1 MAENLPKIL
10 VTKELLTMNKKILLI
25 ILVLSMSF
33 FLQVTAQK
41 INNDNA
47 AIESKIDALLQ
58 QMTLEEKIGQMTLY
72 TSDWDVTGPTIRSGY
87 RKDIEAGKVG
97 AIFNAYSV
105 DYVRD
110 LQSIAVENTRL
121 KIPLMFGYDVIHGHR
136 TIFPMPLA
144 QAATWNMEAI
154 EHSERIAAIEATAEG
169 LNWTFT
175 PMVDVARDPR
185 WGRIMEGAGEDT
197 YLTSRIAVA
206 RVKGFQGDN
215 LAADNTMV
223 ACAKH
228 YAAYGAAIAGRD
240 YNTVDMSD
248 RVLRETYLPPFKACV
263 DAGVGTFMTSF
274 NEVDGIP
281 ATGNEYLLREILKKE
296 WDFDGFVVTDYT
308 SIAEMVPHG
317 IVANNKEAGE
327 LAVNAGVDMDM
338 QGSIFNDYLAQS
350 VKEGKVKVSDI
361 DDAVRRILRIKMLLG
376 LFDDP
381 YKYCDKQ
388 RQDTLIYHP
397 EHLAF
402 AREFAAESMVLL
414 KNQNQLLPLS
424 KQTGTMA
431 VIGSLADSKKDM
443 IGAWSA
449 AGDFNKSVT
458 VLEGIKEK
466 LPTQRVVF
474 ARGCEVDGDDSSG
487 FDEAVTLASRSDA
500 VVLVIG
506 ETKEMSGEAASR
518 SEITLPGVQ
527 QQLAEA
533 LIATGKPVVV
543 VLMNGRPLDLS
554 WLDAHAPAILEAWF
568 PGTQAGHAVADVLFG
583 DYNPSG
589 KLTVSFPRNLGQVP
603 IFYNNKNTG
612 RPISPEKYTS
622 KYLDVPN
629 TPLYPF
635 GYGLSYTTFQYD
647 NLKISSAV
655 LNANQKIEVSVQVTN
670 AGKMAGQEVVQFYVH
685 DLVGSV
691 TRPVKELKD
700 FRKIYLE
707 PGAQSVVTFEVTPAT
722 LEFLTRD
729 MQWAAEPGE
738 FDVFVG
744 TDSGTTQS
752 VRFSYSP

>member
-1 MAENLPKIL
+1 MSRKS
-10 VTKELLTMNKKILLI
+10 LLI
-25 ILVLSMSF
+25 LIPLLICTTQLVMP
-33 FLQVTAQK
+33 QK
-41 INNDNA
+41 ITSDNA

-110 LQSIAVENTRL
+110 LQEIAVEKTRL

-169 LNWTFT
+169 LNWTFS
-175 PMVDVARDPR
+175 PMVDIARDPR
-185 WGRIMEGAGEDT
+185 WGRIMEGSGEDT

-206 RVKGFQGDN
+206 RVKGFQGND
-215 LAADNTMV
+215 LAADNTLV

-228 YAAYGAAIAGRD
+228 YAAYGAALAGRD

-281 ATGNEYLLREILKKE
+281 ATGSEYLLREILKKE

-317 IVANNKEAGE
+317 IVADNKEAGE

-338 QGSIFNDYLAQS
+338 QSGIFNDYLAQS

-388 RQDTLIYHP
+388 RQDTLVYHP

-402 AREFAAESMVLL
+402 ARAFAAESMVLL
-414 KNQNQLLPLS
+414 KNENQTLPLS
-424 KQTGTMA
+424 KQTGTIA
-431 VIGSLADSKKDM
+431 VIGPLADSKKDM

-466 LPTQRVVF
+466 VPTQRVVY
-474 ARGCEVDGDDSSG
+474 ARGCEVEGDDRSG
-487 FDEAVTLASRSDA
+487 FDEAVTLAGRSDA
-500 VVLVIG
+500 VILVIG

-527 QQLAEA
+527 QELAEA
-533 LIATGKPVVV
+533 LIATGKPVVM
-543 VLMNGRPLDLS
+543 VLINGRPLDLS

-583 DYNPSG
+583 DYNPSA

-612 RPISPEKYTS
+612 RPMSAEKYTS

-635 GYGLSYTTFQYD
+635 GYGLSYTSFQYD
-647 NLKISSAV
+647 NLKISSPV
-655 LNANQKIEVSVQVTN
+655 LKANQKIEVSIQVTN
-670 AGKMAGQEVVQFYVH
+670 TGKMAGHEVVQLYVR

-707 PGAQSVVTFEVTPAT
+707 PGTQSVVTFEITSGT

-729 MQWAAEPGE
+729 MQWAAEAGD
-738 FDVFVG
+738 FQVFVG

>member
-1 MAENLPKIL
+1 MP
-10 VTKELLTMNKKILLI
+10 
-25 ILVLSMSF
+25 
-33 FLQVTAQK
+33 QK
-41 INNDNA
+41 ITSDNA

-110 LQSIAVENTRL
+110 LQEIAVEKTRL

-169 LNWTFT
+169 LNWTFS

-185 WGRIMEGAGEDT
+185 WGRIMEGSGEDT

-206 RVKGFQGDN
+206 RVKGFQGND
-215 LAADNTMV
+215 LADDNTLV

-228 YAAYGAAIAGRD
+228 YAAYGAALAGRD

-281 ATGNEYLLREILKKE
+281 ATGSEYLLREILKKE

-338 QGSIFNDYLAQS
+338 QSGIFNDFLAQS
-350 VKEGKVKVSDI
+350 VIEGKVKVSDI

-381 YKYCDKQ
+381 YKYCNKQ

-402 AREFAAESMVLL
+402 ARAFAAESMVLL
-414 KNQNQLLPLS
+414 KNQNQTLPLS
-424 KQTGTMA
+424 KQTGTIA
-431 VIGSLADSKKDM
+431 VIGPLADSKKDM

-458 VLEGIKEK
+458 VLEGIKGK
-466 LPTQRVVF
+466 VPTQRVVY
-474 ARGCEVDGDDSSG
+474 ARGCEVEGDDRSS
-487 FDEAVTLASRSDA
+487 FDEAVTLAGRSDA
-500 VVLVIG
+500 VILVIG

-527 QQLAEA
+527 QELAEA
-533 LIATGKPVVV
+533 LIATGKPVVM
-543 VLMNGRPLDLS
+543 VLINGRPLDLS

-583 DYNPSG
+583 DYNPSA

-612 RPISPEKYTS
+612 RPMSAEKYTS

-635 GYGLSYTTFQYD
+635 GYGLSYTSFQYD
-647 NLKISSAV
+647 NLKISSPV
-655 LNANQKIEVSVQVTN
+655 LKANQKIEVSIQVTN
-670 AGKMAGQEVVQFYVH
+670 TGKMAGHEVVQLYVR

-707 PGAQSVVTFEVTPAT
+707 PGTQSVVTFEITSGT

-729 MQWAAEPGE
+729 MQWAAEAGD
-738 FDVFVG
+738 FQVFVG

>member
-1 MAENLPKIL
+1 MSRKS
-10 VTKELLTMNKKILLI
+10 LLI
-25 ILVLSMSF
+25 LIPLLICASHLV
-33 FLQVTAQK
+33 VAQK
-41 INNDNA
+41 ITSDNA
-47 AIESKIDALLQ
+47 AIENKIDALLQ

-110 LQSIAVENTRL
+110 LQEMAVEKTRM

-169 LNWTFT
+169 LNWTFS

-185 WGRIMEGAGEDT
+185 WGRIMEGSGEDT

-206 RVKGFQGDN
+206 RVKGFQSND
-215 LAADNTMV
+215 LAADNTLV

-228 YAAYGAAIAGRD
+228 YAAYGAALAGRD

-281 ATGNEYLLREILKKE
+281 ATGSEYLLREILKKE

-338 QGSIFNDYLAQS
+338 QSGIFNDFLAQS
-350 VKEGKVKVSDI
+350 VNEGKVKVSDI

-381 YKYCDKQ
+381 YKYCNKQ

-402 AREFAAESMVLL
+402 ARAFAAESMVLL
-414 KNQNQLLPLS
+414 KNQNQTLPLS
-424 KQTGTMA
+424 KQTGTIA
-431 VIGSLADSKKDM
+431 VIGPLADSKKDM

-458 VLEGIKEK
+458 VLEGIKGK
-466 LPTQRVVF
+466 VPTQRVVY
-474 ARGCEVDGDDSSG
+474 ARGCEVEGDDRSS
-487 FDEAVTLASRSDA
+487 FDEAVTLAGRSDA
-500 VVLVIG
+500 VILVIG

-527 QQLAEA
+527 QELAEA

-583 DYNPSG
+583 DYNPSA

-612 RPISPEKYTS
+612 RPMSAEKYTS

-635 GYGLSYTTFQYD
+635 GYGLSYTTFKYD
-647 NLKISSAV
+647 NLRISSPV
-655 LNANQKIEVSVQVTN
+655 LKANQKVEVSIQVTN
-670 AGKMAGQEVVQFYVH
+670 TGKMAGHEVVQLYVR

-707 PGAQSVVTFEVTPAT
+707 PGAQSVVTFEITPAT

-729 MQWAAEPGE
+729 MQRAAEAGDFE
-738 FDVFVG
+738 VFVG
-744 TDSGTTQS
+744 TDSSTTN
-752 VRFSYSP
+752 VILFSYSP

>member
-1 MAENLPKIL
+1 
-10 VTKELLTMNKKILLI
+10 MNKKFLLI
-25 ILVLSMSF
+25 ILVLSIALFSH
-33 FLQVTAQK
+33 VSAQK
-41 INNDNA
+41 ISDDNA

-110 LQSIAVENTRL
+110 LQSIAVEKTRL

-144 QAATWNMEAI
+144 QAATWNMDAI

-185 WGRIMEGAGEDT
+185 WGRIMEGSGEDT

-263 DAGVGTFMTSF
+263 EAGVGTFMTSF

-338 QGSIFNDYLAQS
+338 QSGIFNDYLAQS

-388 RQDTLIYHP
+388 RQDTLIYHR

-424 KQTGTMA
+424 KQTGTIA
-431 VIGSLADSKKDM
+431 VIGPLADSKKDM

-458 VLEGIKEK
+458 VLEGIEEK

-474 ARGCEVDGDDSSG
+474 ARGCEVEDDDRSG

-527 QQLAEA
+527 QELAKA

-554 WLDAHAPAILEAWF
+554 WLDTHAPAILEAWF

-603 IFYNNKNTG
+603 VFYNNKNTG
-612 RPISPEKYTS
+612 RPMSAEKYTS

-647 NLKISSAV
+647 NLKISSPT
-655 LNANQKIEVSVQVTN
+655 LKANQKIEVSVQVTN
-670 AGKMAGQEVVQFYVH
+670 TGKMAGHEVVQLYVR

-691 TRPVKELKD
+691 TRPVKELKH
-700 FRKIYLE
+700 FRKIYLD
-707 PGAQSVVTFEVTPAT
+707 PGAQSVVTFEITPAT

-729 MQWAAEPGE
+729 MRWAAEPGE

-744 TDSGTTQS
+744 TDSATTQS

>member
-1 MAENLPKIL
+1 MSRKS
-10 VTKELLTMNKKILLI
+10 LLI
-25 ILVLSMSF
+25 LIPLLICASHLV
-33 FLQVTAQK
+33 VAQK
-41 INNDNA
+41 ITSDNA
-47 AIESKIDALLQ
+47 AIENKIDALLQ

-110 LQSIAVENTRL
+110 LQEMAVEKTRM

-169 LNWTFT
+169 LNWTFS

-185 WGRIMEGAGEDT
+185 WGRIMEGSGEDT

-206 RVKGFQGDN
+206 RVKGFQGND
-215 LAADNTMV
+215 LADDNTLV

-228 YAAYGAAIAGRD
+228 YAAYGAALAGRD

-281 ATGNEYLLREILKKE
+281 ATGSEYLLREILKKE

-338 QGSIFNDYLAQS
+338 QSGIFNDFLAQS
-350 VKEGKVKVSDI
+350 VNEGKVKVSDI

-381 YKYCDKQ
+381 YKYCNKQ

-402 AREFAAESMVLL
+402 ARAFAAESMVLL
-414 KNQNQLLPLS
+414 KNQNQTLPLS
-424 KQTGTMA
+424 KQTGTIA
-431 VIGSLADSKKDM
+431 VIGPLADSKKDM

-458 VLEGIKEK
+458 VLEGIKGK
-466 LPTQRVVF
+466 VPTQRVVY
-474 ARGCEVDGDDSSG
+474 ARGCEVEGDDRSS
-487 FDEAVTLASRSDA
+487 FDEAVTLAGRSDA
-500 VVLVIG
+500 VILVIG

-527 QQLAEA
+527 QELAEA

-554 WLDAHAPAILEAWF
+554 WLDAHAPAILETWF

-583 DYNPSG
+583 DYNPSA

-612 RPISPEKYTS
+612 RPMSAEKYTS

-635 GYGLSYTTFQYD
+635 GYGLSYTTFKYD
-647 NLKISSAV
+647 NLRISSPV
-655 LNANQKIEVSVQVTN
+655 LKANQKVEVSIQVTN
-670 AGKMAGQEVVQFYVH
+670 TGKMAGHEVVQLYVR

-707 PGAQSVVTFEVTPAT
+707 PGAQSVVTFEITPAM

-729 MQWAAEPGE
+729 MQWAAEAGDFE
-738 FDVFVG
+738 VFVG
-744 TDSGTTQS
+744 TDSSTTN
-752 VRFSYSP
+752 VILFSYSP

>member
-1 MAENLPKIL
+1 MSRKS
-10 VTKELLTMNKKILLI
+10 LLI
-25 ILVLSMSF
+25 LIPLLICASHLV
-33 FLQVTAQK
+33 VAQK
-41 INNDNA
+41 ITSDNA
-47 AIESKIDALLQ
+47 AIENKIDALLQ

-110 LQSIAVENTRL
+110 LQEMAVEKTRM

-169 LNWTFT
+169 LNWTFS

-185 WGRIMEGAGEDT
+185 WGRIMEGSGEDT

-206 RVKGFQGDN
+206 RVKGFQGND
-215 LAADNTMV
+215 LADDNTLV

-228 YAAYGAAIAGRD
+228 YAAYGAALAGRD

-281 ATGNEYLLREILKKE
+281 ATGSEYLLREILKKE

-338 QGSIFNDYLAQS
+338 QSGIFNDFLAQS
-350 VKEGKVKVSDI
+350 VNEGKVKVSDI

-381 YKYCDKQ
+381 YKYCNKQ

-402 AREFAAESMVLL
+402 ARAFAAESMVLL
-414 KNQNQLLPLS
+414 KNQNQTLPLS
-424 KQTGTMA
+424 KQTGTIA
-431 VIGSLADSKKDM
+431 VIGPLADSKKDM

-458 VLEGIKEK
+458 VLEGIKGK
-466 LPTQRVVF
+466 VPTQRVVY
-474 ARGCEVDGDDSSG
+474 ARGCEVEGDDRSS
-487 FDEAVTLASRSDA
+487 FDEAVTLAGRSDA
-500 VVLVIG
+500 VILVIG

-527 QQLAEA
+527 QELAEA

-554 WLDAHAPAILEAWF
+554 WLDAHAPAILETWF

-583 DYNPSG
+583 DYNPSA

-612 RPISPEKYTS
+612 RPMSAEKYTS

-635 GYGLSYTTFQYD
+635 GYGLSYTTFKYD
-647 NLKISSAV
+647 NLRISSPV
-655 LNANQKIEVSVQVTN
+655 LKANQKVEVSIQVTN
-670 AGKMAGQEVVQFYVH
+670 TGKMAGHEVVQLYVR

-707 PGAQSVVTFEVTPAT
+707 PGAQSVVTFEITPAT

-729 MQWAAEPGE
+729 MQRAAEAGDFE
-738 FDVFVG
+738 VFVG
-744 TDSGTTQS
+744 TDSSTTN
-752 VRFSYSP
+752 VILFSYSP

>member
-154 EHSERIAAIEATAEG
+154 EHSERIAATEATAEG

-185 WGRIMEGAGEDT
+185 WGRIMEGSGEDT

-338 QGSIFNDYLAQS
+338 QSGIFNDYLAQS

-729 MQWAAEPGE
+729 MQWAAAPGE

>member
-1 MAENLPKIL
+1 MNRKS
-10 VTKELLTMNKKILLI
+10 LLILLI
-25 ILVLSMSF
+25 LFSCLTYRV
-33 FLQVTAQK
+33 VAQK
-41 INNDNA
+41 ITSENA

-110 LQSIAVENTRL
+110 LQEIAVEKTRL

-136 TIFPMPLA
+136 TIFPIPLA

-154 EHSERIAAIEATAEG
+154 EHSERIAAVEATAEG

-175 PMVDVARDPR
+175 PMVDIAHDPR
-185 WGRIMEGAGEDT
+185 WGRVMEGCGEDT
-197 YLTSRIAVA
+197 YLTNRIAVA
-206 RVKGFQGDN
+206 RVKGFQGNN

-228 YAAYGAAIAGRD
+228 YAAYGAALAGRD

-296 WDFDGFVVTDYT
+296 WDFDGFIVTDYT
-308 SIAEMVPHG
+308 SITEMVPHG
-317 IVANNKEAGE
+317 IVADNKEAGE

-338 QGSIFNDYLAQS
+338 QSGIFNDFLAKS
-350 VKEGKVKVSDI
+350 VKEGKVKVEDI
-361 DDAVRRILRIKMLLG
+361 DDAVQRILRIKMLLG

-402 AREFAAESMVLL
+402 ARAFAAESMVLL
-414 KNQNQLLPLS
+414 KNHDQTLPLS
-424 KQTGTMA
+424 KQLGTIA
-431 VIGSLADSKKDM
+431 VIGPLADSKKDM

-449 AGDFNKSVT
+449 AGDNNKSVT

-466 LPTQRVVF
+466 VPTQRVVY
-474 ARGCEVDGDDSSG
+474 ARGCEVEGDDRSG
-487 FDEAVTLASRSDA
+487 FDEAITLVSRSDA

-527 QQLAEA
+527 QELAEA

-583 DYNPSG
+583 DYNPSA
-589 KLTVSFPRNLGQVP
+589 KLTMSFPRNLGQVP

-612 RPISPEKYTS
+612 RPMSADKYTS

-635 GYGLSYTTFQYD
+635 GYGLSYTTFQYE
-647 NLKISSAV
+647 NLKISSPV
-655 LNANQKIEVSVQVTN
+655 LKANQKIEVSVQVTN
-670 AGKMAGQEVVQFYVH
+670 TGKMAGHEVVQFYVR

-691 TRPVKELKD
+691 TRPLKELKD

-707 PGAQSVVTFEVTPAT
+707 PGAQSIVTFEITPAA

-729 MQWAAEPGE
+729 MQWAAEAGDFE
-738 FDVFVG
+738 VFVG
-744 TDSGTTQS
+744 TDSGTTNM

>member
-1 MAENLPKIL
+1 
-10 VTKELLTMNKKILLI
+10 MNKKILLI

-185 WGRIMEGAGEDT
+185 WGRIMEGSGEDT

>member
-1 MAENLPKIL
+1 MSRKS
-10 VTKELLTMNKKILLI
+10 LLI
-25 ILVLSMSF
+25 LIPLLICASHLV
-33 FLQVTAQK
+33 VAQK
-41 INNDNA
+41 ITSDNA
-47 AIESKIDALLQ
+47 AIENKIDALLQ

-110 LQSIAVENTRL
+110 LQEMAVEKTRM

-169 LNWTFT
+169 LNWTFS

-185 WGRIMEGAGEDT
+185 WGRIMEGSGEDT

-206 RVKGFQGDN
+206 RVKGFQGND
-215 LAADNTMV
+215 LADDNTLV

-228 YAAYGAAIAGRD
+228 YAAYGAALAGRD

-281 ATGNEYLLREILKKE
+281 ATGSEYLLREILKKE

-338 QGSIFNDYLAQS
+338 QSGIFNDFLAQS
-350 VKEGKVKVSDI
+350 VIEGKVKVSDI

-381 YKYCDKQ
+381 YKYCNKQ

-402 AREFAAESMVLL
+402 ARAFAAESMVLL
-414 KNQNQLLPLS
+414 KNQNQTLPLS
-424 KQTGTMA
+424 KQTGTIA
-431 VIGSLADSKKDM
+431 VIGPLADSKKDM

-458 VLEGIKEK
+458 VLEGIKGK
-466 LPTQRVVF
+466 VPTQRVVY
-474 ARGCEVDGDDSSG
+474 ARGCEVEGDDRSS
-487 FDEAVTLASRSDA
+487 FDEAVTLAGRSDA
-500 VVLVIG
+500 VILVIG

-527 QQLAEA
+527 QELAEA

-583 DYNPSG
+583 DYNPSA

-612 RPISPEKYTS
+612 RPMSAEKYTS

-635 GYGLSYTTFQYD
+635 GYGLSYTTFKYD
-647 NLKISSAV
+647 NLRISSPV
-655 LNANQKIEVSVQVTN
+655 LKANQKVEVSIQVTN
-670 AGKMAGQEVVQFYVH
+670 TGKMAGHEVVQLYVR

-707 PGAQSVVTFEVTPAT
+707 PGAQSVVTFEITPAM

-729 MQWAAEPGE
+729 MQWAAEAGDFE
-738 FDVFVG
+738 VFVG
-744 TDSGTTQS
+744 TDSSTTN
-752 VRFSYSP
+752 VILFSYSP

>member
-1 MAENLPKIL
+1 MDASF
-10 VTKELLTMNKKILLI
+10 TKNILTMNKKILLI
-25 ILVLSMSF
+25 LLALSMSSF
-33 FLQVTAQK
+33 HQVAAQK
-41 INNDNA
+41 INDDNT

-72 TSDWDVTGPTIRSGY
+72 TSDWDVTGPTMRSGY

-105 DYVRD
+105 DYVRE

-154 EHSERIAAIEATAEG
+154 EHSERIAATEATAEG

-228 YAAYGAAIAGRD
+228 YAAYGAALAGRD
-240 YNTVDMSD
+240 YNTVDVSD

-317 IVANNKEAGE
+317 IVADNKEAGE

-338 QGSIFNDYLAQS
+338 QSGIFNDYLAQS
-350 VKEGKVKVSDI
+350 VKEGKVKISDI
-361 DDAVRRILRIKMLLG
+361 DDAVRRILRIKMMLG

-402 AREFAAESMVLL
+402 ARAFAAESMILL
-414 KNQNQLLPLS
+414 KNQNQTLPLS
-424 KQTGTMA
+424 KQTSTIA
-431 VIGSLADSKKDM
+431 VIGPLADSKKDM

-458 VLEGIKEK
+458 VLEGIKAK

-474 ARGCEVDGDDSSG
+474 ARGCEVDGDHRSG
-487 FDEAVTLASRSDA
+487 FDEAVTLARRSDA

-518 SEITLPGVQ
+518 SEITVPGVQ

-612 RPISPEKYTS
+612 RPMSADKYTS
-622 KYLDVPN
+622 KYLDVAN

-647 NLKISSAV
+647 NLKISSPT
-655 LNANQKIEVSVQVTN
+655 LTNNQKIEVSVEVTN
-670 AGKMAGQEVVQFYVH
+670 TGKMSGREVVQLYVR

-700 FRKIYLE
+700 FRKIFLE
-707 PGAQSVVTFEVTPAT
+707 PGEQSVVTFEITPAT
-722 LEFLTRD
+722 LEFLTRN
-729 MQWAAEPGE
+729 MQWAAEPGAFE
-738 FDVFVG
+738 VFVG

>member
-1 MAENLPKIL
+1 
-10 VTKELLTMNKKILLI
+10 MNKKILLI
-25 ILVLSMSF
+25 ILVLSIALFSH
-33 FLQVTAQK
+33 VSAQK
-41 INNDNA
+41 ISDDNA

-110 LQSIAVENTRL
+110 LQSIAVEKTRL

-144 QAATWNMEAI
+144 QAATWNMDAI

-185 WGRIMEGAGEDT
+185 WGRIMEGSGEDT

-263 DAGVGTFMTSF
+263 EAGVGTFMTSF

-338 QGSIFNDYLAQS
+338 QSGIFNDYLAQS

-388 RQDTLIYHP
+388 RQDTLIYHR

-424 KQTGTMA
+424 KQTGTIA
-431 VIGSLADSKKDM
+431 VIGPLADSKKDM

-466 LPTQRVVF
+466 LPKQRVIY
-474 ARGCEVDGDDSSG
+474 AQGCEVDGDDRSG

-527 QQLAEA
+527 QELAKA

-543 VLMNGRPLDLS
+543 VLINGRPLDLS
-554 WLDAHAPAILEAWF
+554 WLDAHVPAILEAWF

-603 IFYNNKNTG
+603 VFYNNKNTG
-612 RPISPEKYTS
+612 RPMSAEKYTS

-647 NLKISSAV
+647 NLKISSPT
-655 LNANQKIEVSVQVTN
+655 LKANQKIEVSVQVTN
-670 AGKMAGQEVVQFYVH
+670 TGKMAGHEVVQLYVR

-691 TRPVKELKD
+691 TRPVKELKH
-700 FRKIYLE
+700 FRKIYLD
-707 PGAQSVVTFEVTPAT
+707 PGAQSVVTFEITPAT

-729 MQWAAEPGE
+729 MRWAAEPGE

-744 TDSGTTQS
+744 TDSATTQS

>member
-1 MAENLPKIL
+1 MSRKS
-10 VTKELLTMNKKILLI
+10 LLI
-25 ILVLSMSF
+25 LIPLLICASHLV
-33 FLQVTAQK
+33 VAQK
-41 INNDNA
+41 ITSDNA
-47 AIESKIDALLQ
+47 AIENKIDALLQ

-110 LQSIAVENTRL
+110 LQEMAVEKTRM

-169 LNWTFT
+169 LNWTFS

-185 WGRIMEGAGEDT
+185 WGRIMEGSGEDT

-206 RVKGFQGDN
+206 RVKGFQGND
-215 LAADNTMV
+215 LADDNTLV

-228 YAAYGAAIAGRD
+228 YAAYGAALAGRD

-281 ATGNEYLLREILKKE
+281 ATGSEYLLREILKKE

-338 QGSIFNDYLAQS
+338 QSGIFNDFLAQS
-350 VKEGKVKVSDI
+350 VIEGKVKVSDI

-381 YKYCDKQ
+381 YKYCNKQ

-402 AREFAAESMVLL
+402 ARAFAAESMVLL
-414 KNQNQLLPLS
+414 KNQNQTLPLS
-424 KQTGTMA
+424 KQTGTIA
-431 VIGSLADSKKDM
+431 VIGPLADSKKDM

-458 VLEGIKEK
+458 VLEGIKGK
-466 LPTQRVVF
+466 VPTQRVVY
-474 ARGCEVDGDDSSG
+474 ARGCEVEGDDRSS
-487 FDEAVTLASRSDA
+487 FDEAVTLAGRSDA
-500 VVLVIG
+500 VILVIG

-527 QQLAEA
+527 QELAEA

-554 WLDAHAPAILEAWF
+554 WLDAHAPAILETWF

-583 DYNPSG
+583 DYNPSA

-612 RPISPEKYTS
+612 RPMSAEKYTS

-635 GYGLSYTTFQYD
+635 GYGLSYTTFKYD
-647 NLKISSAV
+647 NLRISSPV
-655 LNANQKIEVSVQVTN
+655 LKANQKVEVSIQVTN
-670 AGKMAGQEVVQFYVH
+670 TGKMAGHEVVQLYVR

-707 PGAQSVVTFEVTPAT
+707 PGAQSVVTFEITPAM

-729 MQWAAEPGE
+729 MQWAAEAGDFE
-738 FDVFVG
+738 VFVG
-744 TDSGTTQS
+744 TDSSTTN
-752 VRFSYSP
+752 VILFSYSP

>member
-1 MAENLPKIL
+1 
-10 VTKELLTMNKKILLI
+10 
-25 ILVLSMSF
+25 
-33 FLQVTAQK
+33 
-41 INNDNA
+41 
-47 AIESKIDALLQ
+47 
-58 QMTLEEKIGQMTLY
+58 
-72 TSDWDVTGPTIRSGY
+72 
-87 RKDIEAGKVG
+87 
-97 AIFNAYSV
+97 
-105 DYVRD
+105 
-110 LQSIAVENTRL
+110 
-121 KIPLMFGYDVIHGHR
+121 
-136 TIFPMPLA
+136 
-144 QAATWNMEAI
+144 
-154 EHSERIAAIEATAEG
+154 
-169 LNWTFT
+169 
-175 PMVDVARDPR
+175 
-185 WGRIMEGAGEDT
+185 
-197 YLTSRIAVA
+197 
-206 RVKGFQGDN
+206 
-215 LAADNTMV
+215 
-223 ACAKH
+223 
-228 YAAYGAAIAGRD
+228 
-240 YNTVDMSD
+240 
-248 RVLRETYLPPFKACV
+248 
-263 DAGVGTFMTSF
+263 MTSF

>member
-1 MAENLPKIL
+1 MSRKS
-10 VTKELLTMNKKILLI
+10 LLI
-25 ILVLSMSF
+25 LIPLLICASHLV
-33 FLQVTAQK
+33 VAQK
-41 INNDNA
+41 ITSDNA
-47 AIESKIDALLQ
+47 AIENKIDALLQ

-110 LQSIAVENTRL
+110 LQEMAVEKTRM

-169 LNWTFT
+169 LNWTFS

-185 WGRIMEGAGEDT
+185 WGRIMEGSGEDT

-206 RVKGFQGDN
+206 RVKGFQSND
-215 LAADNTMV
+215 LAADNTLV

-228 YAAYGAAIAGRD
+228 YAAYGAALAGRD

-281 ATGNEYLLREILKKE
+281 ATGSEYLLREILKKE

-338 QGSIFNDYLAQS
+338 QSGIFNDFLAQS
-350 VKEGKVKVSDI
+350 VNEGKVKVSDI

-381 YKYCDKQ
+381 YKYCNKQ

-402 AREFAAESMVLL
+402 ARAFAAESMVLL
-414 KNQNQLLPLS
+414 KNQNQTLPLS
-424 KQTGTMA
+424 KQTGTIA
-431 VIGSLADSKKDM
+431 VIGPLADSKKDM

-466 LPTQRVVF
+466 IPTQRVVY
-474 ARGCEVDGDDSSG
+474 ARGCEVEGDDRSS
-487 FDEAVTLASRSDA
+487 FDEAVTLAGRSDA
-500 VVLVIG
+500 VILVIG

-527 QQLAEA
+527 QELAEA

-554 WLDAHAPAILEAWF
+554 WLDAHAPAILETWF

-583 DYNPSG
+583 DYNPSA

-612 RPISPEKYTS
+612 RPMSAEKYTS

-635 GYGLSYTTFQYD
+635 GYGLSYTTFKYD
-647 NLKISSAV
+647 NLRISSPV
-655 LNANQKIEVSVQVTN
+655 LKANQKVEVSIQVTN
-670 AGKMAGQEVVQFYVH
+670 TGKMAGHEVVQLYVR

-707 PGAQSVVTFEVTPAT
+707 PGAQSVVTFEITPAT

-729 MQWAAEPGE
+729 MQRAAEAGDFE
-738 FDVFVG
+738 VFVG
-744 TDSGTTQS
+744 TDSSTTN
-752 VRFSYSP
+752 VILFSYSP

>member
-1 MAENLPKIL
+1 
-10 VTKELLTMNKKILLI
+10 MNKKILLI
-25 ILVLSMSF
+25 LLALSMSSF
-33 FLQVTAQK
+33 HQVAAQK
-41 INNDNA
+41 INDDNT

-72 TSDWDVTGPTIRSGY
+72 TSDWDVTGPTMRSGY

-105 DYVRD
+105 DYVRE

-154 EHSERIAAIEATAEG
+154 EHSERIAATEATAEG

-228 YAAYGAAIAGRD
+228 YAAYGAALAGRD
-240 YNTVDMSD
+240 YNTVDVSD

-317 IVANNKEAGE
+317 IVADNKEAGE

-338 QGSIFNDYLAQS
+338 QSGIFNDYLAQS
-350 VKEGKVKVSDI
+350 VKEGKVKISDI
-361 DDAVRRILRIKMLLG
+361 DDAVRRILRIKMMLG

-402 AREFAAESMVLL
+402 ARAFAAESMILL
-414 KNQNQLLPLS
+414 KKQKQTLHLS
-424 KQTGTMA
+424 KQTSTIA
-431 VIGSLADSKKDM
+431 VIGPLA
-443 IGAWSA
+443 A
-449 AGDFNKSVT
+449 
-458 VLEGIKEK
+458 
-466 LPTQRVVF
+466 
-474 ARGCEVDGDDSSG
+474 
-487 FDEAVTLASRSDA
+487 
-500 VVLVIG
+500 
-506 ETKEMSGEAASR
+506 
-518 SEITLPGVQ
+518 
-527 QQLAEA
+527 
-533 LIATGKPVVV
+533 
-543 VLMNGRPLDLS
+543 
-554 WLDAHAPAILEAWF
+554 
-568 PGTQAGHAVADVLFG
+568 
-583 DYNPSG
+583 
-589 KLTVSFPRNLGQVP
+589 
-603 IFYNNKNTG
+603 
-612 RPISPEKYTS
+612 
-622 KYLDVPN
+622 
-629 TPLYPF
+629 
-635 GYGLSYTTFQYD
+635 
-647 NLKISSAV
+647 
-655 LNANQKIEVSVQVTN
+655 
-670 AGKMAGQEVVQFYVH
+670 
-685 DLVGSV
+685 
-691 TRPVKELKD
+691 
-700 FRKIYLE
+700 
-707 PGAQSVVTFEVTPAT
+707 
-722 LEFLTRD
+722 
-729 MQWAAEPGE
+729 
-738 FDVFVG
+738 
-744 TDSGTTQS
+744 
-752 VRFSYSP
+752 

>member
-1 MAENLPKIL
+1 MSRKS
-10 VTKELLTMNKKILLI
+10 LLI
-25 ILVLSMSF
+25 LIPLLICASHLV
-33 FLQVTAQK
+33 VAQK
-41 INNDNA
+41 ITSDNA
-47 AIESKIDALLQ
+47 AIENKIDALLQ

-110 LQSIAVENTRL
+110 LQEMAVEKTRM

-169 LNWTFT
+169 LNWTFS

-185 WGRIMEGAGEDT
+185 WGRIMEGSGEDT

-206 RVKGFQGDN
+206 RVKGFQGND
-215 LAADNTMV
+215 LADDNTLV

-228 YAAYGAAIAGRD
+228 YAAYGAALAGRD

-281 ATGNEYLLREILKKE
+281 ATGSEYLLREILKKE

-338 QGSIFNDYLAQS
+338 QSGIFNDFLAQS
-350 VKEGKVKVSDI
+350 VIEGKVKVSDI

-381 YKYCDKQ
+381 YKYCNKQ

-402 AREFAAESMVLL
+402 ARAFAAESMVLL
-414 KNQNQLLPLS
+414 KNQNQTLPLS
-424 KQTGTMA
+424 KQTGTIA
-431 VIGSLADSKKDM
+431 VIGPLADSKKDM

-458 VLEGIKEK
+458 VLEGIKGK
-466 LPTQRVVF
+466 VPTQRVVY
-474 ARGCEVDGDDSSG
+474 ARGCEVEGDDRSS
-487 FDEAVTLASRSDA
+487 FDEAVTLAGRSDA
-500 VVLVIG
+500 VILVIG

-527 QQLAEA
+527 QELAEA

-583 DYNPSG
+583 DYNPSA

-612 RPISPEKYTS
+612 RPMSAEKYTS

-635 GYGLSYTTFQYD
+635 GYGLSYTTFKYD
-647 NLKISSAV
+647 NLRISSPV
-655 LNANQKIEVSVQVTN
+655 LKANQKVEVSIQVTN
-670 AGKMAGQEVVQFYVH
+670 TGKMAGHEVVQLYVR

-707 PGAQSVVTFEVTPAT
+707 PGAQSVVTFEITPAT

-729 MQWAAEPGE
+729 MQRAAEAGDFE
-738 FDVFVG
+738 VFVG
-744 TDSGTTQS
+744 TDSSTTN
-752 VRFSYSP
+752 VILFSYSP

>member
-1 MAENLPKIL
+1 
-10 VTKELLTMNKKILLI
+10 MNKKILLI
-25 ILVLSMSF
+25 ILVLSITLFSK
-33 FLQVTAQK
+33 VSAQK
-41 INNDNA
+41 ISDDNS

-110 LQSIAVENTRL
+110 LQSIAVEKTRM

-175 PMVDVARDPR
+175 PMVDIARDPR
-185 WGRIMEGAGEDT
+185 WGRIMEGSGEDT

-263 DAGVGTFMTSF
+263 EAGVGTFMTSF

-338 QGSIFNDYLAQS
+338 QSGIFIDYLAQS
-350 VKEGKVKVSDI
+350 VKEGKVDVSDI

-402 AREFAAESMVLL
+402 AREFTAESMVLL

-424 KQTGTMA
+424 KQTGTIA
-431 VIGSLADSKKDM
+431 VIGPLADSKKDM

-466 LPTQRVVF
+466 LPKQRVIY
-474 ARGCEVDGDDSSG
+474 AQGCEVDGDDRSG

-527 QQLAEA
+527 QELAEA

-543 VLMNGRPLDLS
+543 VLINGRPLDLS
-554 WLDAHAPAILEAWF
+554 WLDTHVPAILEAWF

-589 KLTVSFPRNLGQVP
+589 KLTVTFPRNLGQVP

-612 RPISPEKYTS
+612 RPMSSDKYTS
-622 KYLDVPN
+622 KYLDVAN

-647 NLKISSAV
+647 NLKISSPV
-655 LNANQKIEVSVQVTN
+655 LKANQKIEVSVQVTN
-670 AGKMAGQEVVQFYVH
+670 TGKMAGQEVVQLYLR

-707 PGAQSVVTFEVTPAT
+707 PGAQSVVTFEITPAT

>member
-1 MAENLPKIL
+1 
-10 VTKELLTMNKKILLI
+10 MNKNILLI
-25 ILVLSMSF
+25 ILVLSITLFSK
-33 FLQVTAQK
+33 VSAQK
-41 INNDNA
+41 ISDDNA

-110 LQSIAVENTRL
+110 LQSIAVEKTRM

-175 PMVDVARDPR
+175 PMVDIARDPR
-185 WGRIMEGAGEDT
+185 WGRIMEGSGEDT

-263 DAGVGTFMTSF
+263 EAGVGTFMTSF

-338 QGSIFNDYLAQS
+338 QSGIFNDYLAQS
-350 VKEGKVKVSDI
+350 VEEGKVKVSDI

-388 RQDTLIYHP
+388 RQDTLIYHR

-402 AREFAAESMVLL
+402 AREFTAESMVLL

-424 KQTGTMA
+424 KQTGTIA
-431 VIGSLADSKKDM
+431 VIGPLADSKKDM

-458 VLEGIKEK
+458 VLEGIEEK

-474 ARGCEVDGDDSSG
+474 ARGCEVEDDDRSG
-487 FDEAVTLASRSDA
+487 FNEAVTLASRSDA

-527 QQLAEA
+527 QELAEA

-554 WLDAHAPAILEAWF
+554 WLDTHAPAILEAWF

-589 KLTVSFPRNLGQVP
+589 KLTVTFPRNLGQVP

-612 RPISPEKYTS
+612 RPMSSDKYTS
-622 KYLDVPN
+622 KYLDVAN

-647 NLKISSAV
+647 NLKISSPV
-655 LNANQKIEVSVQVTN
+655 LKANQKIEVSVQVTN
-670 AGKMAGQEVVQFYVH
+670 TGKMAGQEVVQLYLR

-707 PGAQSVVTFEVTPAT
+707 PGAQSVVTFEITPAT

>member
-317 IVANNKEAGE
+317 IVADNKEAGE

-338 QGSIFNDYLAQS
+338 QSGIFNDYLAQS